1 MITPKTFDDLEDM
14 SVMSFAQVSLVSNF
28 IPRYGWLETVESGT
42 PQREYECSLVLFV
55 IGRCT
60 HLGMLNSICHLLDH
74 VCSWIRSDWRMLLSV
89 SDLILR

>member
-1 MITPKTFDDLEDM
+1 M
-14 SVMSFAQVSLVSNF
+14 
-28 IPRYGWLETVESGT
+28 ESGT
-42 PQREYECSLVLFV
+42 PQTEYICRLGFVLFV
-55 IGRCT
+55 IGRCI